1 MGVYN
6 IKQVILVRK
15 DLGMNKGKVAAQVA
29 HASMGAFLKSFQRYG
44 FEDGDNIQGIM
55 VNYLDHPEVQEWLE
69 GSFAKV
75 VLAVNSEEELK
86 AYHEIAAKAGLNCA
100 YIEDNGT
107 TVFNGVKTPTCL
119 GVGPAKAEVLDVIF
133 NQLKLF

>member
-1 MGVYN
+1 MGVYDV
-6 IKQVILVRK
+6 KQVILVRK

-29 HASMGAFLKSFQRYG
+29 HASMGAFLKSAVKRG
-44 FEDGDNIQGIM
+44 FEDGDNLQGLTIDFADYPD
-55 VNYLDHPEVQEWLE
+55 VGTWLS

-86 AYHEIAAKAGLNCA
+86 AYHEIAAKADLMCA

-119 GVGPAKAEVLDVIF
+119 GVGPAKAEVLDPIF